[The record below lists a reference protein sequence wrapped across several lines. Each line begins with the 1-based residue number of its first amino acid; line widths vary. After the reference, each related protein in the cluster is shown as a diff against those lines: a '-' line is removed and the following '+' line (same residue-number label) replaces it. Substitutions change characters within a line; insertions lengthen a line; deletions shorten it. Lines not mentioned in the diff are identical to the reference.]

1 VTTAYINRI
10 ATGVP
15 PHQVHGAFV
24 HFARQM
30 IGDPR
35 KRSIFEQMA
44 KRGQI
49 DRRWSCLLPSEDWKS
64 ASIGGKEFYALNAF
78 PTTGERMRQYE
89 PAALA
94 LAGETAAKL
103 GLGCL
108 ASKITHVIVTSCTGF
123 SAPGLDLQLVQRFG
137 LNPSVERTIIGFMG
151 CYAAINAL
159 KLARHIVRS
168 APASKVLIVSI
179 ELCTLHF
186 QPTSDLEQLLV
197 FLLFADGC
205 AAALVSA
212 EPEGLALD
220 RFYSAV
226 LPETA
231 DQMGWHI
238 GDGGFDMMLSGRVP
252 ASLCAALRS
261 QSSQILAGSPPAG
274 IDLWAVHPGGK
285 SVLDAVE
292 TAFVLPPRALE
303 ASRHILR
310 QFGNMSSA
318 TVLFVLQL
326 FLEDSGRGANGCAMA
341 FGPGLTAETMLFRAA
356 GP

>member
-1 VTTAYINRI
+1 
-10 ATGVP
+10 
-15 PHQVHGAFV
+15 
-24 HFARQM
+24 M
-30 IGDPR
+30 
-35 KRSIFEQMA
+35 
-44 KRGQI
+44 
-49 DRRWSCLLPSEDWKS
+49 S
-64 ASIGGKEFYALNAF
+64 ASIGGKEFYALKTF

-89 PAALA
+89 TAALA
-94 LAGETAAKL
+94 LAGQTVAKL
-103 GLGCL
+103 ELGRL
-108 ASKITHVIVTSCTGF
+108 ANKITHVIVTSCTGF

-137 LNPSVERTIIGFMG
+137 LNSSVERTIIGFMG

-168 APASKVLIVSI
+168 APGAKVLIVSI

-186 QPTSDLEQLLV
+186 QLTDDLEQLLV

-212 EPEGLALD
+212 EAEGLALE
-220 RFYSAV
+220 RFYSAL

-231 DQMGWHI
+231 GQMAWHI

-252 ASLCAALRS
+252 ASLGAALRS
-261 QSSQILAGSPPAG
+261 QSSQILAGAAPAD

-292 TAFVLPPRALE
+292 AAFGLPPAALDT
-303 ASRHILR
+303 SRRILR
-310 QFGNMSSA
+310 MFGNMSSA
-318 TVLFVLQL
+318 TVLFVLKA
-326 FLEDSGRGANGCAMA
+326 FLEEREREANGCAMA
-341 FGPGLTAETMLFRAA
+341 FGPGLTVETMLFRIA

>member
-1 VTTAYINRI
+1 
-10 ATGVP
+10 
-15 PHQVHGAFV
+15 
-24 HFARQM
+24 M
-30 IGDPR
+30 IGDTR
-35 KRSIFEQMA
+35 KRAIFEHMA

-49 DRRWSCLLPSEDWKS
+49 DQRWSCLSPAGDWMS
-64 ASIGGKEFYALNAF
+64 ASIDGKEFYALKTF

-89 PAALA
+89 TAALA
-94 LAGETAAKL
+94 LAGQTAAKL
-103 GLGCL
+103 ELGRL
-108 ASKITHVIVTSCTGF
+108 ANKITHVIVTSCTGF

-137 LNPSVERTIIGFMG
+137 LNASVERTVIGFMG

-186 QPTSDLEQLLV
+186 QQTDDLEQLLV

-226 LPETA
+226 LPQTA

-238 GDGGFDMMLSGRVP
+238 GDAGFDMMLSGRVP
-252 ASLCAALRS
+252 ASLGAALRS
-261 QSSQILAGSPPAG
+261 QSNQILAGATPG
-274 IDLWAVHPGGK
+274 DIDLWAVHPGGK

-292 TAFVLPPRALE
+292 AAFNLPPAALE
-303 ASRHILR
+303 TSRQILR
-310 QFGNMSSA
+310 MFGNMSSA
-318 TVLFVLQL
+318 TVLFVLNA
-326 FLEDSGRGANGCAMA
+326 FLQESGRGVNGCAMA
-341 FGPGLTAETMLFRAA
+341 FGPGLTVETMLFRAA
-356 GP
+356 GQAT